1 MIKDIFKTSIY
12 ITNLNLDVKHYTKK
26 CIKYSKCN
34 KSFIKSNEGGYQS
47 DNLIL
52 NDWKELTNAIEQ
64 KINNEAYN
72 YYPQITGITDDLKI
86 CNMWININGTGNF
99 NRYHIHPN
107 SLMAGVYYIK
117 TPENCGDL
125 NFERPDVDSIS
136 YYKAFIKKQSIV
148 FDEQTFSE
156 MNIPAEENN
165 LCIFPPYIRHMV
177 KPNLSNDVRI
187 SISFNFLQ
195 TGMFV

>member
-1 MIKDIFKTSIY
+1 
-12 ITNLNLDVKHYTKK
+12 
-26 CIKYSKCN
+26 
-34 KSFIKSNEGGYQS
+34 
-47 DNLIL
+47 
-52 NDWKELTNAIEQ
+52 
-64 KINNEAYN
+64 
-72 YYPQITGITDDLKI
+72 
-86 CNMWININGTGNF
+86 MWININGTGNF

-187 SISFNFLQ
+187 SISFNMQ
-195 TGMFV
+195 AVEK